1 MAIELQKEAQQQ
13 LISSI
18 KQFFDEHMDAEI
30 GDLKARLVLDFCVR
44 EIGPSIYNQAIA
56 DAQQYMNERVADLGG
71 ARFEDEFGFWHG
83 KSKGKR

>member
-1 MAIELQKEAQQQ
+1 MAIELQKETQQQ

-18 KQFFDEHMDAEI
+18 KQFFNEHMDAEI

-71 ARFEDEFGFWHG
+71 ARFEDEFGFWLG
-83 KSKGKR
+83 KSKGKH

>member
-1 MAIELQKEAQQQ
+1 MAIELQKETEQQ

-18 KQFFDEHMDAEI
+18 KQFFNEHMDAEI

-71 ARFEDEFGFWHG
+71 ARFEDEFGFWYG
-83 KSKGKR
+83 KPKGKH

>member
-1 MAIELQKEAQQQ
+1 MAIELQKETQQQ

-18 KQFFDEHMDAEI
+18 KQFFNEHMDAEI

-44 EIGPSIYNQAIA
+44 EIGPSTYNQTIA

-71 ARFEDEFGFWHG
+71 ARFEDEFGFWLG
-83 KSKGKR
+83 KSKGKH

>member
-1 MAIELQKEAQQQ
+1 MAIELQKETQQQ

-18 KQFFDEHMDAEI
+18 KQFFNEHMDAEI

-56 DAQQYMNERVADLGG
+56 DAQQYMNERVADLDG
-71 ARFEDEFGFWHG
+71 ARFEDEFGFWLG
-83 KSKGKR
+83 KSKGKH